1 MRRECG
7 TQRGTQG
14 TWPANLLVFSSLR
27 TTPQKRG
34 ADGAAARVT
43 LRFAAAVP
51 GVAGEDP
58 GGACHRARTRR
69 EARGWATADEA
80 FGKLSSGRRRRSHP
94 RAAGRRARCRGAE
107 RPCRPPRPT
116 CGRETGSRSLF
127 ACRPKIAAW
136 KPGRSTGGS
145 VAAVFVERLSSAN
158 SARRAVIYDPAFGPS
173 VAPSPEPASTQRLC
187 PPGECSML
195 PPPNRRTRPRMYVV
209 NHVALLVAD
218 PKRRPVAPDSTVG
231 KRTDRP
237 TDDGIPTCVLQLDRA

>member
-1 MRRECG
+1 MRVIA
-7 TQRGTQG
+7 RGHAG
-14 TWPANLLVFSSLR
+14 KPAAGPPPTRRSESSPLVGVDGRILERPAVEPGVEGQSAPAALPGPLVGGRPGHGRSSL
-27 TTPQKRG
+27 
-34 ADGAAARVT
+34 
-43 LRFAAAVP
+43 
-51 GVAGEDP
+51 
-58 GGACHRARTRR
+58 
-69 EARGWATADEA
+69 
-80 FGKLSSGRRRRSHP
+80 
-94 RAAGRRARCRGAE
+94 AGRRLPRG
-107 RPCRPPRPT
+107 
-116 CGRETGSRSLF
+116 S
-127 ACRPKIAAW
+127 
-136 KPGRSTGGS
+136 PGRSTGGS